1 MNIYL
6 TLLWHHIEVILF
18 DAREHITVSGEY
30 EQQLIIYLNFPRLL
44 FFQQKNHYEIQKYIV
59 QNYQNQIRNRTNL
72 FYHDSMCLRIGENI
86 SKNVQ
91 HNYVNFVIFCIES
104 EKIAHQYQ

>member
-44 FFQQKNHYEIQKYIV
+44 FFQQKNYYEIQKYIV
-59 QNYQNQIRNRTNL
+59 QNYQNQIRNPTNL
-72 FYHDSMCLRIGENI
+72 FYHDSMCLRIGENR

-91 HNYVNFVIFCIES
+91 DNYVNFVIFCIES

>member
-30 EQQLIIYLNFPRLL
+30 EKKIDNFIGI
-44 FFQQKNHYEIQKYIV
+44 FHAYYNYYEIQKYIV